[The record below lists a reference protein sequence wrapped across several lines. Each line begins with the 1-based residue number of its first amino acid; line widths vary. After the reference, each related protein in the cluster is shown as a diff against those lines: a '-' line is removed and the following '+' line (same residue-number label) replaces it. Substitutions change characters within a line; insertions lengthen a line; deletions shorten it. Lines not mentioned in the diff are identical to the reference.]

1 MKKPNPIFV
10 LSALLCIVTGI
21 HAQPLKPAL
30 NSGLAAPSDFIKS
43 REFSAEMGGVIIPQT
58 ADLLWT
64 PILTTKCI
72 KQYKHNDTLLE
83 QIKNSKNLMK
93 QRNAM
98 PAATE
103 EKVQRRVAPPVM
115 GSNFEGNRNNGY
127 TPMDNSIAISN
138 SGYIVSV
145 SNTLI
150 QFYNTNGQLLYTR
163 SIATFFNDA
172 NISSVC
178 DPVVLYDAGE
188 NKFVFFAQECS
199 GSSANSHLL
208 ICFSTTDNPNDA
220 WYRYKITGNP
230 LNNST
235 WFDYPKMAV
244 STNELYISGN
254 AFTNNGTFDRALLYQ
269 INKKAGFSGQSLN
282 YQYWQSLKNAPFTLL
297 PVSGGQG
304 NYGPGCYL
312 VSTSPAGASTINL
325 YDLTDDMSATDEAI
339 NHYSISTKAYSP
351 AGDGIQ
357 KGSTRKIDNGD
368 CRALSGFYLDGTI
381 HFVFH
386 SDYQDGY
393 NGINY
398 NRLIVKD
405 LTNTSSTFGLIEY
418 EYGYPAAA
426 SSGTTSTDKSVL
438 IGFLRT
444 GASIYPEIRA
454 VNCDHNMQWSP
465 SIVIKSG
472 EDFSDYSAPASKPER
487 WGDYTGIARRYN
499 STGPTL
505 WMNGMYGSDM
515 NVWETWIASIGQ
527 NPASIH
533 QSNSN
538 INKPATTPNPI
549 IREFLV
555 SFHNPITTD
564 IDINIYDSKGSL
576 VANLFNGICHAGD
589 NAFSFNK
596 TPLKPGVYQLIIAS
610 NVNVLKNE
618 KIIIAE

>member
-1 MKKPNPIFV
+1 

-72 KQYKHNDTLLE
+72 KQYKHNDSLLE

-93 QRNAM
+93 QLNVM
-98 PAATE
+98 PTASE
-103 EKVQRRVAPPVM
+103 EKVQRRVAAPVM

-127 TPMDNSIAISN
+127 SPMDNSIATSN

-208 ICFSTTDNPNDA
+208 ICFSTSDNPNDA

-230 LNNST
+230 LNNNT

-312 VSTSPAGASTINL
+312 VSTSPSGGSSINL
-325 YDLTDDMSATDEAI
+325 YDLTDDMSASDETI

-351 AGDGIQ
+351 SGDGSQ

-368 CRALSGFYLDGTI
+368 CRSLSGFYLNGII

-393 NGINY
+393 SGINY
-398 NRLIVKD
+398 NRLDVVNK
-405 LTNTSSTFGLIEY
+405 TNISSPFGLTGY
-418 EYGYPAAA
+418 EYAYPAVA
-426 SSGTTSTDKSVL
+426 SSGNSSTDKSVL

-444 GASIYPEIRA
+444 GANIYPEIRA
-454 VNCDHNMQWSP
+454 VNCDNNIQWSS
-465 SIVIKSG
+465 SILIKSG
-472 EDFSDYSAPASKPER
+472 EGFSSYISPTSKPER

-538 INKPATTPNPI
+538 VNKPATSPNPI
-549 IREFLV
+549 IREFVV
-555 SFHNPITTD
+555 SFQNPITTD
-564 IDINIYDSKGSL
+564 INISIYDSKGSL

-596 TPLKPGVYQLIIAS
+596 TPLKPGTYQLIIAS
-610 NVNVLKNE
+610 NDNVLKNE